1 MTRYGREDSENNA
14 QDSAAQE
21 SLVNSNAPD
30 GNVRHGR
37 AESDHADPNGA
48 DPNSLAAT
56 TQEDHKP
63 KVSGFHEAADK
74 VKTFPQTPGVYLMKD
89 AAGVVIYVFA
99 KRLPFL
105 GHCGL
110 IQLQYFARVGVQHHQ
125 SQKCP
130 HRWFASRC

>member
-1 MTRYGREDSENNA
+1 MTRSEREDSENNA

-21 SLVNSNAPD
+21 SIGNSNAPD
-30 GNVRHGR
+30 GNASHGR
-37 AESDHADPNGA
+37 AESDHVDPNGA

-89 AAGVVIYVFA
+89 AAGVVIYVGKA
-99 KRLPFL
+99 KNLRSP
-105 GHCGL
+105 G
-110 IQLQYFARVGVQHHQ
+110 
-125 SQKCP
+125 K
-130 HRWFASRC
+130 